1 MEQLTGDR
9 HGGRHSHRLGTVD
22 GLVTQVLDQLNAT
35 QRLHAH
41 EIAEVVGMDQLGE
54 ARFSPRPLQLGIV
67 VVHPLHQQ
75 LDRAAGVEAGGA
87 GIGEGELLDLERL
100 FMQLRPLAS
109 DQGVLGAHRPEDCA
123 ITNANESGV
132 MAPSLGAAPGNQH

>member
-100 FMQLRPLAS
+100 LCSSGHWPAIRAYCELIDQKIAPYPTRMNLALWRP
-109 DQGVLGAHRPEDCA
+109 D
-123 ITNANESGV
+123 
-132 MAPSLGAAPGNQH
+132 